1 MIEWRNIQI
10 KDFCCLNPKT
20 SISKGSIVKKIGME
34 KLTPFCRKIGGF
46 TEESYSSGAKF
57 QKGDTLLARITPC
70 LENGKTAFVDI
81 LEEGEIAFGS
91 TEFIVLRKKDGVS
104 DALFLYYLAIS
115 PDFRERAISLM
126 NGTSGRQRIEA
137 TPLGEEFFLFPPL
150 EIQRKIAGILGALDD
165 KIEVL
170 REQNKTLEQMAQAVF
185 QSWFVDFDIV
195 RAKAAGTPT
204 EDICKKY
211 HITPDLCALFPS
223 AFTPDYLPQGWKLG
237 KIEDLCSDIQSGGTP
252 KRNIK
257 EYWYPPT
264 IPWLSSGE
272 VNFPIIIH
280 TKEKIS
286 EEGLRNSSAKIWK
299 KYTTVVAMY
308 GATAGESTLLGI
320 DVSANQACCAL
331 IPYKHTIYYVY
342 LLAKANQNTYALA
355 ANGAAQQNLNKT
367 KVSELKVII
376 PDVNIL
382 IRFQNLVSAFFE
394 KIIENS
400 KQIRTLE
407 QTRDT
412 LLPQL
417 LGGKLDV
424 ENVSLPSVND
434 EV

>member
-1 MIEWRNIQI
+1 MTEWRDVKLSDLISI
-10 KDFCCLNPKT
+10 KHGYAFKGEFFSEEET
-20 SISKGSIVKKIGME
+20 SYILV
-34 KLTPFCRKIGGF
+34 TPGNFNIGGGF
-46 TEESYSSGAKF
+46 KSDKF
-57 QKGDTLLARITPC
+57 KWYNGEIPIDYILKKDDLIVTMTDLSKNGDTLGYSALVPE
-70 LENGKTAFVDI
+70 LNGKMLLHNQRIGLV
-81 LEEGEIAFGS
+81 EIKS
-91 TEFIVLRKKDGVS
+91 QKIDK
-104 DALFLYYLAIS
+104 LFLYWLMRTSVYQKSIVNTASGSTVKHTS
-115 PDFRERAISLM
+115 PD
-126 NGTSGRQRIEA
+126 RICQ
-137 TPLGEEFFLFPPL
+137 FSFSRPPL
-150 EIQRKIAGILGALDD
+150 DIQRKIAGILGALDD

-195 RAKAAGTPT
+195 RAKAAGLPAA
-204 EDICKKY
+204 DICKKY
-211 HITPDLCALFPS
+211 HITPDIYDLFPS
-223 AFTPDYLPQGWKLG
+223 TFSADNLPQGWTIG
-237 KIEDLCSDIQSGGTP
+237 KIKNLCFDIQSGGTP
-252 KRNIK
+252 QRNIK
-257 EYWYPPT
+257 EYWCPPT

-308 GATAGESTLLGI
+308 GATAGETTLLGI

-331 IPYKHTIYYVY
+331 IPYKYTIYYVY
-342 LLAKANQNTYALA
+342 LLAKANKNIYALA

-367 KVSELKVII
+367 KVSELEVII
-376 PDVNIL
+376 PDAIIL
-382 IRFQNLVSAFFE
+382 TCFQNLISSFFE

-417 LGGKLDV
+417 ISG
-424 ENVSLPSVND
+424 NI

>member
-1 MIEWRNIQI
+1 MTKLEKSCYFAEDRI
-10 KDFCCLNPKT
+10 
-20 SISKGSIVKKIGME
+20 SVSGISKKEYISTENMLQNKAGICEAANLPSTEYTASFQKNDVLVSNIRPYFKKIWYAKFSGGCSNDVLVFRA
-34 KLTPFCRKIGGF
+34 KGGF
-46 TEESYSSGAKF
+46 DSK
-57 QKGDTLLARITPC
+57 
-70 LENGKTAFVDI
+70 
-81 LEEGEIAFGS
+81 
-91 TEFIVLRKKDGVS
+91 
-104 DALFLYYLAIS
+104 FLYYVLSDDTFFNYVMSSAKGTKMPRGDKTAIMNYS
-115 PDFRERAISLM
+115 VPDFDI
-126 NGTSGRQRIEA
+126 N
-137 TPLGEEFFLFPPL
+137 
-150 EIQRKIAGILGALDD
+150 IQRKIAGILGALDD

-170 REQNKTLEQMAQAVF
+170 RAQNKTLEKMAQAVF

-195 RAKAAGTPT
+195 RAKAAGLPAA
-204 EDICKKY
+204 DICKKY
-211 HITPDLCALFPS
+211 HITPDIYDLFPS
-223 AFTPDYLPQGWKLG
+223 AFSADNLPQGWTIG
-237 KIEDLCSDIQSGGTP
+237 KIKNLCFDIQSGGTP
-252 KRNIK
+252 QRNIK
-257 EYWYPPT
+257 EYWCPPT

-308 GATAGESTLLGI
+308 GATAGETTLLGI

-331 IPYKHTIYYVY
+331 IPYKYTIYYVY
-342 LLAKANQNTYALA
+342 LLAKANKNIYALA

-367 KVSELKVII
+367 KVSELEVII
-376 PDVNIL
+376 PDAIIL
-382 IRFQNLVSAFFE
+382 TCFQNLISSFFE

-417 LGGKLDV
+417 ISG
-424 ENVSLPSVND
+424 NI

>member
-1 MIEWRNIQI
+1 MTEWRDVKLSDLISI
-10 KDFCCLNPKT
+10 KHGYAFKGEFFSEEET
-20 SISKGSIVKKIGME
+20 SYILV
-34 KLTPFCRKIGGF
+34 TPGNFNIGGGF
-46 TEESYSSGAKF
+46 KSDKF
-57 QKGDTLLARITPC
+57 KWYNGEIPIDYILKKDDLIVTMTDLSKNGDTLGYSALVPE
-70 LENGKTAFVDI
+70 LNGKMLLHNQRIGLV
-81 LEEGEIAFGS
+81 EIKS
-91 TEFIVLRKKDGVS
+91 QKIDK
-104 DALFLYYLAIS
+104 LFLYWLMRTSVYQKSIVNTASGSTVKHTS
-115 PDFRERAISLM
+115 PD
-126 NGTSGRQRIEA
+126 RICQ
-137 TPLGEEFFLFPPL
+137 FSFSRPPL
-150 EIQRKIAGILGALDD
+150 DIQRKIAGILGALDD

-170 REQNKTLEQMAQAVF
+170 RAQNKTLEQMAQAVF

-195 RAKAAGTPT
+195 RAKAAGLPAA
-204 EDICKKY
+204 DVCKKY
-211 HITPDLCALFPS
+211 HITPDIYDLFPS
-223 AFTPDYLPQGWKLG
+223 TFSADNLPQGWTIG
-237 KIEDLCSDIQSGGTP
+237 KIKNLCFDIQSGGTP
-252 KRNIK
+252 QRNIK
-257 EYWYPPT
+257 EYWCPPT

-308 GATAGESTLLGI
+308 GATAGETTLLGI

-331 IPYKHTIYYVY
+331 IPYKYTIYYVY
-342 LLAKANQNTYALA
+342 LLAKANKNIYALA

-367 KVSELKVII
+367 KVSELEVII
-376 PDVNIL
+376 PDAIIL
-382 IRFQNLVSAFFE
+382 TCFQNLISSFFE

-417 LGGKLDV
+417 ISG
-424 ENVSLPSVND
+424 NI